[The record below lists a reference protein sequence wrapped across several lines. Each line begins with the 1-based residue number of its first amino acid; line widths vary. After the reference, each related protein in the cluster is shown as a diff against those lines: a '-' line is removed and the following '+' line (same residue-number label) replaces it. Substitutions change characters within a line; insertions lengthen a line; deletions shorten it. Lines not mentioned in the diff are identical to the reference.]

1 MLSEQRVIDV
11 LDLGTGNSGKYRVS
25 EIAQRTNRASKYGEL
40 LFRLASRFKPGLIL
54 ELGTSLGISTAYLAF
69 SGSDMIT
76 LEGCPDTAGTAQE
89 NLKGLGLSNVEVRV
103 GDFSKTLP
111 EVLRSHQPEMV
122 FFDGN
127 HRKDPTVH
135 YFHLCKGRRL
145 PGSVFIFDDINWSK
159 EMQQAWAIIKADPDV
174 TVTLDLFYM
183 GIVFFNP
190 DLSKED
196 FVLKY

>member
-1 MLSEQRVIDV
+1 MLSDQRVIDV
-11 LDLGTGNSGKYRVS
+11 LDLGTGSSGKYKVS
-25 EIAQRTNRASKYGEL
+25 GIAQRTNRASKYGEL

-54 ELGTSLGISTAYLAF
+54 ELGTSLGISTAYLAS
-69 SGSDMIT
+69 SGSKVIS
-76 LEGCPDTAGTAQE
+76 LEGCPETAGIAQE
-89 NLKGLGLSNVEVRV
+89 NLGELGLSTTEVRV
-103 GDFSKTLP
+103 GDFAKSLTEL
-111 EVLRSHQPEMV
+111 LRDHQPEMV

-159 EMQQAWAIIKADPDV
+159 EMQEAWAIIKSDPDV
-174 TVTLDLFYM
+174 TVTLDLFYL

-196 FVLKY
+196 FILKY